1 MKPNIPNKKMLGFSL
16 VEVLLAMVIVSI
28 ALLGILA
35 LQTASVRSAAGSRGR
50 ETAVYL
56 CQTLSD
62 SIQAEAQRLSLTT
75 GYSIPGA
82 GTATTNF
89 FATGTAPTTS
99 GTQYFD
105 INGNATTSTNKIFT
119 VDWSRLAPRDGAPN
133 CYELVVRTT
142 WSFETDA
149 SNAPVV
155 KTVQINRLVRID

>member
-1 MKPNIPNKKMLGFSL
+1 MKPQHKKRTLGFSL
-16 VEVLLAMVIVSI
+16 VEVLLAMIIVSI

-56 CQTLSD
+56 CQALSD
-62 SIQAEAQRLSLTT
+62 SVQSEAQRLSLVS

-82 GTATTNF
+82 GTAVTTY
-89 FATGTAPTTS
+89 FATGAAATTS

-105 INGNATTSTNKIFT
+105 VNGNSTTSANKVFT
-119 VDWSRLAPRDGAPN
+119 VDWSRLAPRDGTPN
-133 CYELVVRTT
+133 CFEFVTTAT
-142 WSFETDA
+142 WSFETNA

-155 KTVQINRLVRID
+155 RTVQINRLVRID